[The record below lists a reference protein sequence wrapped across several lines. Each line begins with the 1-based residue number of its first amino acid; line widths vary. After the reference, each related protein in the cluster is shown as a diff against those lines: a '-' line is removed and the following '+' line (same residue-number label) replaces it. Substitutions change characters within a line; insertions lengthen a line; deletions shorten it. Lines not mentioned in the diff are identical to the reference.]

1 MQFISDPS
9 RCDRNSNGIDPNSAL
24 FCPFGA
30 GGTAEEVFLDRG
42 HSGSSTTQVVAL
54 KIVVANMFWLHAS

>member
-1 MQFISDPS
+1 MQFISDLS

-24 FCPFGA
+24 FCPFG
-30 GGTAEEVFLDRG
+30 GTAEEVFLDRG
-42 HSGSSTTQVVAL
+42 QFRLLGHSQVVAL